1 MSKSASQICLFVT
14 VTIVILSTLVFV
26 PSVNAWIF
34 WKYNAGEEVV
44 DVRMSTDG
52 NYIVAVTDWPANVI
66 LLDSSGSLVW
76 KKSVSDRLES
86 VSISGNGSRIVV
98 GTSYKDV
105 LLFDSNGNLLW
116 EKELTTSS
124 LYDVD
129 ISTDGR
135 YIVLGGY
142 NNVTYVYDN
151 MGVQVWNFTLGDW
164 VQSVSISSYGE
175 YVAAGSWDDFV
186 YLFNGDGELLWNFN
200 TTWAVYAVS
209 VSPEGDFVAAGNSYG
224 NVSFFDN
231 SGNRLW
237 QTAVGDSDGVSVSAN
252 GEYIAVAERY
262 SDKIT
267 LLNKTGAILWEWQAA
282 DYVNNVDISDDGRYV
297 VAGSSDEH
305 VYFLENLKPSTITCN
320 RSQAQLLL
328 GEPVTISGSID
339 PPHEGVEVT
348 LNYTKPDKSVM
359 TRNAISSVDGS
370 FSDTFTPEA
379 AGMWS
384 VTAWWS
390 GNLEYMGA
398 KSSSKKFLVS
408 TVKDVAVRIG
418 KNRTLFDDFEPPGS
432 YSWPLFGGL
441 EYNESIS
448 CPPGINYTTQS
459 VTCWYETL
467 FGMPGD
473 ITSFNITYIIEAF
486 EQTVE
491 GMYEV
496 EAVYELYTYYSSIFG
511 KSYTFLFS
519 YKIKLQVNAV
529 TKYGSSISLTVFPLD
544 VRLGENI
551 SISGAITSGGEIAI
565 SGAEIELNYGKPD
578 GSALTRMVNTVFN
591 GSFAESYAPD
601 MLGSWTVN
609 ATWLGDEDH
618 YGAVSSTVSF
628 DVLADLTHQ
637 IVWETDTY
645 NVRTL
650 TNSTLQDFIFNQQLM
665 QISFNVEGLSGR
677 KGFCNIT
684 IPKSLLRGNP
694 WAITIDDAPI
704 SDPEVTESP
713 THTSLYFTYTHGS
726 IYHVIIQG
734 TWVIPEFSL
743 AMILLSLMMVT
754 TLVAIAHKKKHF
766 SKPR

>member
-1 MSKSASQICLFVT
+1 MSKSASRVCLFVT
-14 VTIVILSTLVFV
+14 VTTVILSTLVFV
-26 PSVNAWIF
+26 PTVNAWVF

-44 DVRMSTDG
+44 DVRMSMDG
-52 NYIVAVTDWPANVI
+52 NYIVAVTDWPAKVI
-66 LLDSSGSLVW
+66 LLDSSGSLIW
-76 KKSVSDRLES
+76 DESVSDRLES

-105 LLFDSNGNLLW
+105 LLFDGDGELLW
-116 EKELTTSS
+116 EKELTTRS

-129 ISTDGR
+129 MSADGR

-142 NNVTYVYDN
+142 DNVTYLYDN
-151 MGVQVWNFTLGDW
+151 MGVQVWNFTLGYW
-164 VQSVSISSYGE
+164 VESVSISSDGE

-186 YLFNGDGELLWNFN
+186 YLFNGDGELLWKFN

-209 VSPEGDFVAAGNSYG
+209 VSPEGNFVAAGNSYG

-237 QTAVGDSDGVSVSAN
+237 QTAVGDSDGISVSAN

-282 DYVNNVDISDDGRYV
+282 DYVNDVDISDDGRYV

-339 PPHEGVEVT
+339 PSHEGVEVT

-432 YSWPLFGGL
+432 YSWPFMGGL

-459 VTCWYETL
+459 VSCWYETSY
-467 FGMPGD
+467 GIPGD

-486 EQTVE
+486 EETVE

-496 EAVYELYTYYSSIFG
+496 EAVYEIYTYSSFIG
-511 KSYTFLFS
+511 KTYTFLFS
-519 YKIKLQVNAV
+519 YKIKLQVDVV
-529 TKYGSSISLTVFPLD
+529 TKYGSSISLNVFPLG

-565 SGAEIELNYGKPD
+565 SGAEIELNYRKSD
-578 GSALTRMVNTVFN
+578 GSTLTRMVNTVFN
-591 GSFAESYAPD
+591 GSFAESYEPE

-618 YGAVSSTVSF
+618 YGAVSSTASF

-637 IVWETDTY
+637 IVWETNTY

-665 QISFNVEGLSGR
+665 QISFNVEGLSGK

-684 IPKSLLRGNP
+684 IPKSLLQGDP
-694 WAITIDDAPI
+694 WTITIDNAPI
-704 SDPEVTESP
+704 SNPEVTESP

-726 IYHVIIQG
+726 IHHVIIQG
-734 TWVIPEFSL
+734 TWVIPELSS
-743 AMILLSLMMVT
+743 AMILLSLMMIT
-754 TLVAIAHKKKHF
+754 TLAAIIQKRKHF

>member
-1 MSKSASQICLFVT
+1 MSKSASQTCLFVT
-14 VTIVILSTLVFV
+14 VTLVILSTLVFV
-26 PSVNAWIF
+26 PKVNAWIF

-44 DVRMSTDG
+44 DVGMSTDG
-52 NYIVAVTDWPANVI
+52 NYIVAVTDWPAKVI
-66 LLDSSGSLVW
+66 LLDNSGSLIW
-76 KKSVSDRLES
+76 KEPVSDRLES

-98 GTSYKDV
+98 CTSYKDV
-105 LLFDSNGNLLW
+105 LLFDGDGNLLW
-116 EKELTTSS
+116 EKGLTTSS

-129 ISTDGR
+129 ISADGR

-164 VQSVSISSYGE
+164 VRSVSISSDGE

-186 YLFNGDGELLWNFN
+186 YLFNGDGELLWKFN

-237 QTAVGDSDGVSVSAN
+237 QTAVGDSDGISVSAN

-262 SDKIT
+262 SDRIT

-282 DYVNNVDISDDGRYV
+282 DDVNNVDISDDGCYV

-305 VYFLENLKPSTITCN
+305 VYFLENLKPSTITCS

-432 YSWPLFGGL
+432 YSWPLIGGL

-459 VTCWYETL
+459 VSCWYETL

-473 ITSFNITYIIEAF
+473 ITSFNITYIVEAF
-486 EQTVE
+486 EETVE

-496 EAVYELYTYYSSIFG
+496 EAVYEIYTYSSFIG
-511 KSYTFLFS
+511 KTYTFLFF
-519 YKIKLQVNAV
+519 YKIKLQVNVV

-551 SISGAITSGGEIAI
+551 SISGAINSGGEIAI
-565 SGAEIELNYGKPD
+565 SGAEIELNYRKPD
-578 GSALTRMVNTVFN
+578 GSTVTRMVNTVFN
-591 GSFAESYAPD
+591 GSFAELYEPD

-628 DVLADLTHQ
+628 GVLADLAHQ
-637 IVWETDTY
+637 IVWETHTY

-665 QISFNVEGLSGR
+665 QISFNVEGLSGK

-684 IPKSLLRGNP
+684 IPKSLLQGDP
-694 WAITIDDAPI
+694 WTITIDDAPI

-713 THTSLYFTYTHGS
+713 THTSLYLTYTHGS
-726 IYHVIIQG
+726 IHHVIIQG
-734 TWVIPEFSL
+734 TWVIPELSS

-754 TLVAIAHKKKHF
+754 TLAAIVHKRKHF